1 MSEQTPF
8 ILLFQKSSKQ
18 NLNISCDS
26 DDPSRLFFSSPIFP
40 RSPNSEGLTASAE
53 SSEWWDQ
60 SSFLFKHVFLLPLI
74 RPGHSEE
81 DWDQA
86 VSELHMVDLFHPLI
100 LHGKLS
106 LYSYYPPLCNQWTYY
121 SVWATNEIFYWS
133 LSFLQ
138 WESVTHLKRTLLLKS
153 PWGLG
158 RMWVTKYW
166 SYMDVFK
173 IKSLT
178 NDEGLNKLV
187 A

>member
-8 ILLFQKSSKQ
+8 KLPFIIQQSIKQ

-86 VSELHMVDLFHPLI
+86 VSELHMVELFHPRI
-100 LHGKLS
+100 LHGKLL
-106 LYSYYPPLCNQWTYY
+106 LYSYYPPICNQCAYC
-121 SVWATNEIFYWS
+121 SVWATTESIYWS

-153 PWGLG
+153 PK
-158 RMWVTKYW
+158 WVTKYW